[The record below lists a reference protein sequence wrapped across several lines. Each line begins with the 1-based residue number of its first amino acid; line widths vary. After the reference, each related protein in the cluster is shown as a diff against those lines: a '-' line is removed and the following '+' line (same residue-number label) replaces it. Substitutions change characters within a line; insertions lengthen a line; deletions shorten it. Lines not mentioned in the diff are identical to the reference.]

1 MTFQILSIEA
11 LFPVKNLLSGEGGA
25 RSPGPSGAAAGRR
38 QGQKGQKGLK
48 FGQLTFQM
56 QVCQSKCLYK
66 RVQVNW
72 RSISDMFSPKI
83 QPIIIDLPSIKL
95 FFEGNHGKMDIDST
109 GDI

>member
-1 MTFQILSIEA
+1 
-11 LFPVKNLLSGEGGA
+11 
-25 RSPGPSGAAAGRR
+25 
-38 QGQKGQKGLK
+38 
-48 FGQLTFQM
+48 M